1 MNLRALRADILLLL
15 TAAIWGGGFVAQRM
29 GMEHVGPLTFNGV
42 RFAMGGLSLLPLM
55 AALRMRDRRRGAAS
69 PATDVKSMLTGGA
82 LAGLALFLGATLQQV
97 GLLYTTAGKAGFI
110 TGLYLVIVPILGLF
124 FRQRTDA
131 GTWLGAAT
139 ALVGLYLLSVT
150 EQFSISKGDFLELV
164 GAFFW
169 AGHLIIIGRFTR
181 MMDPLLLSFLQFMAC
196 SVLSL
201 CVAAVTETISLGAL
215 TSAAMPILYGGLIS
229 VGVAYTLQVVAQ
241 KDASTAHAAIILSLE
256 AVFATLDGWLILDES
271 LSLKGAIGCALMLT
285 GMMVSQLSTYLFPP
299 KNADAR

>member
-1 MNLRALRADILLLL
+1 MNLRTLRADILLLL

-42 RFAMGGLSLLPLM
+42 RFAMGGISLLPLM
-55 AALRMRDRRRGAAS
+55 AALRMRDRRRGATS

-139 ALVGLYLLSVT
+139 ALAGLYLLSVT
-150 EQFSISKGDFLELV
+150 EQFSISKGDFLELA

-215 TSAAMPILYGGLIS
+215 MSAAMPILYGGLIS

-271 LSLKGAIGCALMLT
+271 LSLKGVIGCALMLT